1 MSKIYDGEE
10 PYLFVSYSHK
20 DKDVVESVI
29 QLLQRQVCN
38 IWYDLGITPGE
49 SWNDDIAKH
58 LKNAKCFFWYSFPEI
73 PYALNMSLMRYIMQ
87 RKQKSIRFLAISKI

>member
-29 QLLQRQVCN
+29 QLLQRYGMIRELLLENRGMMILLNTLRMQSVF
-38 IWYDLGITPGE
+38 L
-49 SWNDDIAKH
+49 
-58 LKNAKCFFWYSFPEI
+58 YSFPEI

-87 RKQKSIRFLAISKI
+87 RRQKSIRFLAISKI